1 MRNIQKPCNGSI
13 RCNESTTGE
22 RIESKIK
29 RALENQE
36 PIDESVD
43 LIFTE
48 RRDGVKHE
56 YNPRGDKWEE
66 AVEAIG
72 QKTKSQLTQRKEI
85 LEKKKQKEE
94 PKNDPTQ

>member
-1 MRNIQKPCNGSI
+1 MRVHEEPQIGGI
-13 RCNESTTGE
+13 ECNESTTGE
-22 RIESKIK
+22 PIEHKIR

-36 PIDESVD
+36 PIDETLD

-66 AVEAIG
+66 AIDAIG
-72 QKTKSQLTQRKEI
+72 QKTKSQIAQRKEY
-85 LEKKKQKEE
+85 LDKLHGKEGE
-94 PKNDPTQ
+94 TKIEA